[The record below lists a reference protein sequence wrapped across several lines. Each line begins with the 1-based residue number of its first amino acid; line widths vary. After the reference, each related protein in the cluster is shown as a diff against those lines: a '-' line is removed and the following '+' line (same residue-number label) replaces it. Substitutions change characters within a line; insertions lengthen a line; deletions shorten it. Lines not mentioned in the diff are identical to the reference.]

1 MASWKKVHVEDADTV
16 HGTITA
22 TLTDNTT
29 SIDSSNLTAELVV
42 SDGTAGQENELQ
54 TRSVTFG
61 TAAFSATGDFATSAQ
76 GTLADSALQASDMAK
91 DLIAGTGLSGGTNN
105 NVLYGVDSD
114 VTIALDINSLTAS
127 SGSITVASGDL
138 VALYDTDGGQHYKST
153 VSELVAAV
161 STGVTSVT
169 GGDGLTEDT
178 TTGDVTV
185 DINAAQTTITTIYN
199 TSLVV
204 GNASDSENIDFST
217 DGRIGFDIAGTEE
230 VFINASGIFPSTN
243 EGASLGNGT
252 NTWANIVGDVLTG
265 VTLNISGNAT
275 VGGDLTV
282 NGTTTTLNTTNLE
295 VEDQFV
301 LLNNAAVATDQDSGI
316 VFEGSTKTTA
326 FGYDQS
332 ADRLAYMKT
341 GATSAMT
348 SLTASAYV
356 ATAHTGA
363 AIGNV
368 DADFADY
375 GNIYTTT
382 AGDIYI
388 YS

>member
-42 SDGTAGQENELQ
+42 SDGTAGSENELQ
-54 TRSVTFG
+54 TRSVAFG

-76 GTLADSALQASDMAK
+76 GTLADSALQPADMAK

-127 SGSITVASGDL
+127 SGNITVASGDL
-138 VALYDTDGGQHYKST
+138 VALYDTDGGHYKST

-185 DINAAQTTITTIYN
+185 DIDAAQTTITSIYN

-217 DGRIGFDIAGTEE
+217 DGRIGFDIAGAEE
-230 VFINASGIFPSTN
+230 VFINGSGIFPSIN
-243 EGASLGNGT
+243 EGASLGSGT
-252 NTWANIVGDVLTG
+252 NTWANIVGDVFTG
-265 VTLNISGNAT
+265 VTLNISGDAT

-295 VEDQFV
+295 VEDKFI
-301 LLNNAAVATDQDSGI
+301 LLNNAVTAADSDSGI
-316 VFEGSTKTTA
+316 VFEGNTKTTA

-348 SLTASAYV
+348 ALTASAYI

-368 DADFADY
+368 DTDFADY

-382 AGDIYI
+382 GGDIYI

>member
-1 MASWKKVHVEDADTV
+1 MASWKKVHVEDANTV

-22 TLTDNTT
+22 TLGDVATDIN
-29 SIDSSNLTAELVV
+29 SGNLTAELVV
-42 SDGTAGQENELQ
+42 SDGSSGGENELK
-54 TRSVTFG
+54 TRSVSFG
-61 TAAFSATGDFATSAQ
+61 TAAFSATGDFATSTQ
-76 GTLADSALQASDMAK
+76 GALADSALQDADMRK
-91 DLIAGTGLSGGTNN
+91 DLVAGTGLSGGTNN
-105 NVLYGVDSD
+105 DVLYGADGD

-127 SGSITVASGDL
+127 SGSITVASTDL
-138 VALYDTDGGQHYKST
+138 VALYDTDGGHYKST
-153 VSELVAAV
+153 VSELVSAV
-161 STGVTSVT
+161 SSGVTSVT
-169 GGDGLTEDT
+169 GGDGLNVDQ
-178 TTGDVTV
+178 TTGAVTV
-185 DINAAQTTITTIYN
+185 SIDADQTTITSIYN

-243 EGASLGNGT
+243 EGASLGSGT
-252 NTWANIVGDVLTG
+252 NTWSNVVGDVLTG
-265 VTLNISGNAT
+265 VTLNISGDAT

-282 NGTTTTLNTTNLE
+282 NGDLTTINTTNLE
-295 VEDQFV
+295 VRDQFI
-301 LLNNAAVATDQDSGI
+301 LLNDAAVATDQDSGI

-341 GATSAMT
+341 GASSGLTA
-348 SLTASAYV
+348 LTASAYI

-363 AIGNV
+363 AIANV
-368 DADFADY
+368 DTDFEDY
-375 GNIYTTT
+375 GNIYTTSG
-382 AGDIYI
+382 GDIYI